1 MIFRIIKCIK
11 LWVKKHIA
19 DDVPKH
25 LEDYEFS
32 EKWRK

>member
-1 MIFRIIKCIK
+1 MFRGII
-11 LWVKKHIA
+11 LWVKEWWKKHIA